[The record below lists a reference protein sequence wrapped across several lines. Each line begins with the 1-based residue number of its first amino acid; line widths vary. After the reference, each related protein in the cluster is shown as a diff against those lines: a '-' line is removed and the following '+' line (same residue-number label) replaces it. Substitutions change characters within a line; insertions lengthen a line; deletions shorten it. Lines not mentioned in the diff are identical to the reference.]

1 MFSDS
6 PAIMN
11 VSALRIL
18 IIPLLPRDGRT
29 LDQNILIII
38 VPHTR
43 TLFSLFTLRI
53 RVVVAEPDE
62 FPVSMHESSSS
73 HVHLVVAMR
82 TLGDDGAAVR
92 PQMSFLVLNENVLS
106 DL

>member
-1 MFSDS
+1 MFGDS

-11 VSALRIL
+11 MGALRIL
-18 IIPLLPRDGRT
+18 IIPLPLRDGRA

-43 TLFSLFTLRI
+43 TLLPFFTLGL

-62 FPVSMHESSSS
+62 FPVPMHQPTSS

-82 TLGDDGAAVR
+82 TFADNRATVC
-92 PQMSFLVLNENVLS
+92 P
-106 DL
+106 

>member
-1 MFSDS
+1 MFGDS

-11 VSALRIL
+11 MGALRIL
-18 IIPLLPRDGRT
+18 IIPLPLRDGRT
-29 LDQNILIII
+29 LDLNILIIT

-43 TLFSLFTLRI
+43 TPFFTLGL

-62 FPVSMHESSSS
+62 FPVSMHQPSSS

-92 PQMSFLVLNENVLS
+92 PQMSFLVLNENALS